1 MMTALELKT
10 YLVNRI
16 LEINDETF
24 LKAIKTI
31 LDTKSQ
37 SDTLILTPEQRSE
50 LGESK
55 KQIEQGLFL
64 GQEEM
69 DFAFDKWQNEK

>member
-1 MMTALELKT
+1 MTPIELKT

-24 LKAIKTI
+24 LKAIKNI
-31 LDTKSQ
+31 LDSKSQ
-37 SDTLILTPEQRSE
+37 SETLILTEGQRSE
-50 LGESK
+50 LASQK

-64 GQEEM
+64 DQEEM

>member
-1 MMTALELKT
+1 MTAIELKT

-31 LDTKSQ
+31 LDSKSQ
-37 SDTLILTPEQRSE
+37 SEKLILTPEQRFE
-50 LGESK
+50 IAESK

-64 GQEEM
+64 NQEEM
-69 DFAFDKWQNEK
+69 DHEFDKWQSEK